1 MRGLLLWG
9 SCYGKRYAPRK
20 WKAMGRKRIRM
31 RRPVR
36 KRKENR
42 VYTFGAVGL
51 CASTSARRRFISEIQ
66 VARRPPASMDSS
78 FPLSHSLSLSKE
90 GSAREVVVE
99 RR

>member
-1 MRGLLLWG
+1 
-9 SCYGKRYAPRK
+9 
-20 WKAMGRKRIRM
+20 M

-36 KRKENR
+36 KRKENG
-42 VYTFGAVGL
+42 VHTLGVVGF
-51 CASTSARRRFISEIQ
+51 CASTIARRRFISEMQ
-66 VARRPPASMDSS
+66 VARRPAASMDSS

>member
-9 SCYGKRYAPRK
+9 SCYGKRYEPGK
-20 WKAMGRKRIRM
+20 WKATGRKRSRM
-31 RRPVR
+31 RRLVR
-36 KRKENR
+36 KRKER
-42 VYTFGAVGL
+42 VYTFGEVGF
-51 CASTSARRRFISEIQ
+51 CASTSARRRFISEMQ